1 MKYLKRYKLFEELPW
16 TADGVYK
23 HEEDSVQKRVAD
35 KIKEVEYIK
44 ETIKDILLPVS
55 DLGYYIS
62 VTDNALN
69 SGPFYKSPNEFII
82 RVVRYGDKGLSI
94 TDDVNYEFDR
104 MNYYLE
110 SLGFEV
116 SVKYV
121 YGSGR
126 SEKKYSDFS
135 KIIEST
141 LNSGR
146 QLMVSNL
153 LFVAKTDN

>member
-1 MKYLKRYKLFEELPW
+1 MKYLNSYKLFESTQE
-16 TADGVYK
+16 
-23 HEEDSVQKRVAD
+23 RVVD
-35 KIKEVEYIK
+35 KIREVEEIK
-44 ETIKDILLPVS
+44 QTIKDILLPVS
-55 DLGYYIS
+55 DLGYDIS
-62 VTDNALN
+62 VTDNTLD

-94 TDDVNYEFDR
+94 NEDVNYEFDR

-126 SEKKYSDFS
+126 AEKKYNDFS
-135 KIIEST
+135 KIIESM
-141 LNSGR
+141 LNVGR
-146 QLMVSNL
+146 KLMVSNL
-153 LFVAKTDN
+153 LFVAKTKN

>member
-1 MKYLKRYKLFEELPW
+1 MKYLNSYKLFESTQE
-16 TADGVYK
+16 
-23 HEEDSVQKRVAD
+23 RVVD
-35 KIKEVEYIK
+35 KIIEVEEIK
-44 ETIKDILLPVS
+44 QTIKDILLPVS
-55 DLGYYIS
+55 DLGYDIS
-62 VTDNALN
+62 VTDNTLD

-94 TDDVNYEFDR
+94 NEDVNYEFDR

-126 SEKKYSDFS
+126 VEEKYNDFS
-135 KIIEST
+135 KIIESM
-141 LNSGR
+141 LNVGR
-146 QLMVSNL
+146 ILMVSNL
-153 LFVAKTDN
+153 LFVAKTKN

>member
-1 MKYLKRYKLFEELPW
+1 MKYLNSYKLFESTQE
-16 TADGVYK
+16 
-23 HEEDSVQKRVAD
+23 RVVD
-35 KIKEVEYIK
+35 KIIEVEEIK
-44 ETIKDILLPVS
+44 QTIKDILLPVS
-55 DLGYYIS
+55 DLGYDIS
-62 VTDNALN
+62 VTDNTLD

-94 TDDVNYEFDR
+94 NEDVNYEFDR

-126 SEKKYSDFS
+126 AEKKYNDFS
-135 KIIEST
+135 KIIESM
-141 LNSGR
+141 LNVGR
-146 QLMVSNL
+146 KLMVSNL
-153 LFVAKTDN
+153 LFVAKTKN